1 MSDRTRRLLLPLGA
15 FLLGLIGLTVAAVVM
30 LVPERAPVATSSVGG
45 PFTLVDQNGR
55 TVTEKDFSGATHL
68 VFFGFTH
75 CPDICPTT
83 LQQISDVLAALGDR
97 AKAMKVAFITVDP
110 ERDTPASLKAY
121 LESFD
126 PRITGLTGS
135 PEQVAAA
142 VKGYRAYARRV
153 PTQGGDYTM
162 EHTALVYVMD
172 ARNRFLGALNL
183 QRPADETAG
192 ELAKRI

>member
-15 FLLGLIGLTVAAVVM
+15 FVLGLIGLSVLAVVT

-55 TVTEKDFSGATHL
+55 TVTETDFSGATHL

-97 AKAMKVAFITVDP
+97 ARTMKVAFITVDP
-110 ERDTPASLKAY
+110 QRDTPASLKTY

-142 VKGYRAYARRV
+142 VKAYRAYARRV
-153 PTQGGDYTM
+153 PTQGDDYTM

-183 QRPADETAG
+183 QRPADETAR